1 MDLSAPRA
9 AELLRCFSR
18 CRRAHGERRRPRF
31 FEKQFLTEL
40 DLAPD
45 GVHVQFVGVV
55 EEFLDSPSPSGLT
68 SQKNSSLWQYALNV
82 ELYWET

>member
-1 MDLSAPRA
+1 MANADAPI
-9 AELLRCFSR
+9 
-18 CRRAHGERRRPRF
+18 

-45 GVHVQFVGVV
+45 GGRVQFVGVV
-55 EEFLDSPSPSGLT
+55 EEFLDSPPPSGLT

-82 ELYWET
+82 GLY